1 MKFIRDIIGEKR
13 HHPRKEADAGQGR
26 IPTGPAA
33 DLAQPVASA
42 LRLQPEHRIPEAGA
56 QQILPEPVAQDWR
69 AAPEA
74 DPWEADS
81 WEAAPTKDR
90 LWDEG
95 SDEDEYTPTEIAGED
110 GFAPAVQELSEIL
123 GREEEAQAV
132 EAEGMALAEGPK
144 DVPED
149 PGVNLVEDLAENS
162 GQDETGVMPHA
173 DAAED
178 EGSDADTPLAD
189 LSEDDLSAWLAR
201 MDRAPAQVGDEMAA
215 TLAEDAAP
223 EPQAKA
229 EDAAEPD
236 FALSLRAVKD
246 VMGQSAQPVPQA
258 EAAPEPEALAPEPLA
273 EPAAA
278 APDSAELPAGPVDV
292 PTPALGRGSSRPGR
306 VKTRLLGFNPGQV
319 AGLDPLARSRED
331 AQGSGASF
339 PVGWLVV
346 VKGPGR
352 GTAFTLQGG
361 VAQIGRGAGQAVR
374 LDFGDNSISREN
386 HAAVAYDDESQTFY
400 IGHGGKANLVR
411 RNGRPVLSTEE
422 MSPGDLIVIGETTL
436 KFVPLCGPQFSWA
449 DETQGGQAHAS
460 LG

>member
-33 DLAQPVASA
+33 DLVQPAASA

-69 AAPEA
+69 AAPQAE
-74 DPWEADS
+74 S
-81 WEAAPTKDR
+81 WEAEPKTDQ

-95 SDEDEYTPTEIAGED
+95 SDEDEYAPAEIAEED
-110 GFAPAVQELSEIL
+110 GFAPAAQELSEIL
-123 GREEEAQAV
+123 GREEAAQAAG
-132 EAEGMALAEGPK
+132 AEGMALAEGRE
-144 DVPED
+144 DEPED
-149 PGVNLVEDLAENS
+149 LGVDPVEDLAENS
-162 GQDETGVMPHA
+162 GQEETGVMPHA

-246 VMGQSAQPVPQA
+246 VMGQSAQPVPEA
-258 EAAPEPEALAPEPLA
+258 EPAPEAEALAPEPFA

-292 PTPALGRGSSRPGR
+292 PTPALGRGLSRPGR

>member
-13 HHPRKEADAGQGR
+13 HHPRKEVDAGQGR
-26 IPTGPAA
+26 IPAGPAA
-33 DLAQPVASA
+33 DPAQPVASA
-42 LRLQPEHRIPEAGA
+42 LRLQPEHRIPKAGVPV
-56 QQILPEPVAQDWR
+56 ILPEPVAQEWR

-74 DPWEADS
+74 DPWEVDP

-95 SDEDEYTPTEIAGED
+95 GDEDEYAPAEIAGDD
-110 GFAPAVQELSEIL
+110 GFSPAVQELSEIL
-123 GREEEAQAV
+123 GREEEAQAA
-132 EAEGMALAEGPK
+132 EAEDMALAEGA
-144 DVPED
+144 
-149 PGVNLVEDLAENS
+149 EDLAEDW
-162 GQDETGVMPHA
+162 GQDETGEMPRA
-173 DAAED
+173 DAAEA
-178 EGSDADTPLAD
+178 EASDADTPLAD
-189 LSEDDLSAWLAR
+189 LSEADLSAWLAR
-201 MDRAPAQVGDEMAA
+201 MDRAPAEVGQEMAA

-229 EDAAEPD
+229 EDAVEPD

-246 VMGQSAQPVPQA
+246 VMGQSAQPVPEV
-258 EAAPEPEALAPEPLA
+258 EAAPEPEALAPEPVA

-278 APDSAELPAGPVDV
+278 APDSAELSAGPVDV

-352 GTAFTLQGG
+352 GAAFTLQGG

-422 MSPGDLIVIGETTL
+422 MSPGDLIVIGETTV